1 MIHVTRV
8 RRQLVLACVAVLA
21 LCGLLTACGFAE
33 LDRRFMKPT
42 MTEEQA
48 AQRAEEH
55 IRRAVSVLPPTA
67 RLENPFFNTM
77 PCADATV
84 PGPEGRVSVART
96 YWLRGLPKEN
106 NRAYFDT
113 LYEFWTRNG
122 YRVLSDDRANRES
135 MYLWVEHTGD
145 SFRLSIQSN
154 DYGDLSIGADSPC
167 IWPKGTPEPE
177 EP

>member
-1 MIHVTRV
+1 M
-8 RRQLVLACVAVLA
+8 ACVAVLA